1 MVSIRNQ
8 LTKECI
14 RKHYKDNFEMAD
26 YAIRLARYAI
36 HSGAELNL
44 DRFLDEVI
52 RNPHQFSREEI
63 EDLEKHRLAEE
74 EETSREREHGR
85 DREHGRERENHR
97 EKEHYKE
104 KELVKE

>member
-36 HSGAELNL
+36 HSGSEISL

-52 RNPHQFSREEI
+52 RNPHQFTREEI
-63 EDLEKHRLAEE
+63 EELEKHKLAEE
-74 EETSREREHGR
+74 EESSREREQGR
-85 DREHGRERENHR
+85 DREHGRDRDQNREREPR
-97 EKEHYKE
+97 EKEKE
-104 KELVKE
+104 